1 MSLND
6 SFCLSLFKQL
16 FPTFTYPTSLLVYDL
31 ILLPQALAAA
41 GNLLLYGDERLPAGS
56 AAIIE
61 VAKATQ
67 CDHKPPRGRGGGDMT
82 SDSVRSSSNSG
93 ASSPTDLV
101 SRLGIKGGG
110 YSDLSASGT
119 ARGLLYLQVY
129 LNVCSATVIPDS
141 KSIQWC
147 NMQAVLGYLLV

>member
-1 MSLND
+1 VP
-6 SFCLSLFKQL
+6 LFKQL
-16 FPTFTYPTSLLVYDL
+16 FPTFTYPNFVHVYNL

-56 AAIIE
+56 AAAIE

-67 CDHKPPRGRGGGDMT
+67 CNHNPPRGRGGGDMT
-82 SDSVRSSSNSG
+82 SDSSTSSSSG
-93 ASSPTDLV
+93 ASSATDLV
-101 SRLGIKGGG
+101 SRLGIVGGG

-129 LNVCSATVIPDS
+129 LNLCSATVIPDS
-141 KSIQWC
+141 KSMQWC
-147 NMQAVLGYLLV
+147 NMQALLRYFLD